1 MNTSVMK
8 MLYDPELQLS
18 VAPTKV
24 RSILISN
31 ANPVL
36 AHGLQHILQSDQ
48 YLSNFSIKVETNT
61 DLEALMRLAPDIV
74 IIDAWKGADNW
85 RKSANRY
92 KAFSRISSLI
102 CYCTDITS
110 ADAHT
115 ISAAGFR
122 GVMPNTISPEELVRA
137 VCAVAFG
144 GTYIH
149 DLYDEYPTPS
159 VTMRQTSNG
168 GLADLTPR
176 EEEVLRHLA
185 LGSSM
190 KEIAAVLNISTKTVD
205 TYRTRANLKLN
216 HRTRADIVRFAI
228 KSGWMEQFTIK

>member
-1 MNTSVMK
+1 MNSSVIK
-8 MLYDPELQLS
+8 ILYDPELQLP
-18 VAPTKV
+18 VATTKA
-24 RSILISN
+24 RSILLSN

-36 AHGLQHILQSDQ
+36 AHGLQYILQSDQ
-48 YLSNFSIKVETNT
+48 YLSNFNITVATNT
-61 DLEALMRLAPDIV
+61 DLEALVKISPDIV
-74 IIDAWKGADNW
+74 IIDAWQGAANW
-85 RKSANRY
+85 HKVAHHFE
-92 KAFSRISSLI
+92 AFSRISSLI

-110 ADAHT
+110 AEARA
-115 ISAAGFR
+115 ISAIGFR
-122 GVMPNTISPEELVRA
+122 GVMPTSISPEELVRA

-149 DLYDEYPTPS
+149 DLYRKYPDPSPAPS
-159 VTMRQTSNG
+159 VALRKASDEV
-168 GLADLTPR
+168 LAELTPR

-228 KSGWMEQFTIK
+228 KSGWME